1 MASEML
7 KAVLDTEAEC
17 SAKEAEAKKEA
28 ELYIQSS
35 REQAS
40 GLVAQAKQEAE
51 QLLADNEKDIAARS
65 DAELQKARKE
75 AQTEC
80 EAVSANAERN
90 IGRVKKLVVEM
101 LTEGSV

>member
-1 MASEML
+1 MIQRRNAL
-7 KAVLDTEAEC
+7 QRKPRQ
-17 SAKEAEAKKEA
+17 KKRP
-28 ELYIQSS
+28 SF
-35 REQAS
+35 
-40 GLVAQAKQEAE
+40 
-51 QLLADNEKDIAARS
+51 NEKDIAARS